1 MNSPAAPAPRKAK
14 TPDHIAYEN
23 LLKICPY
30 LLTMQ
35 KDSFVELVT
44 KSRAAPSVTIGC
56 KDESGIYEIIG
67 EYQGKTQIVTFE
79 VDSKNK
85 TMETLLFQEKG
96 KETQIGDDASPQKLQ
111 AIIGNLTRQGY
122 QQKGVVRS
130 QGL

>member
-1 MNSPAAPAPRKAK
+1 MNSTAPPATQKAK

-56 KDESGIYEIIG
+56 KDDGIYEIIG
-67 EYQGKTQIVTFE
+67 NYQGKPQIVTFE
-79 VDSKNK
+79 VDRQNK
-85 TMETLLFQEKG
+85 EVEALVFQKEGEKPQYQG
-96 KETQIGDDASPQKLQ
+96 EASDKFH
-111 AIIGNLTRQGY
+111 AFIRNLARQGY
-122 QQKGVVRS
+122 QQKGIVRS
-130 QGL
+130 HGL

>member
-1 MNSPAAPAPRKAK
+1 MNSPAAPATQKTK

-35 KDSFVELVT
+35 KDSFVGLVT
-44 KSRAAPSVTIGC
+44 KSGAAPSVTIGH
-56 KDESGIYEIIG
+56 KENGIYEIIG
-67 EYQGKTQIVTFE
+67 DYQGKPQIVTFE
-79 VDSKNK
+79 VDRQSK
-85 TMETLLFQEKG
+85 EVEALVFQIEGEKPQYQS
-96 KETQIGDDASPQKLQ
+96 EASDKFH
-111 AIIGNLTRQGY
+111 AFIRNLARQGY